1 MENVSWIDRVRNG
14 VLQRGKEQRDIVQT
28 ANGRKVNWIGH
39 MLCRNCPL
47 KHFTEGKIER
57 RAKRREIIH
66 WQMADDLKETT
77 K

>member
-47 KHFTEGKIER
+47 KHITEGKIER
-57 RAKRREIIH
+57 RAKRREIIQ